1 MAVPRT
7 SVVVIGIV
15 SVLLAFGVVGFGTLF
30 VARSSPTEWLL
41 VISDGE
47 LKQAGVGITAIL
59 GPMDQAVRLPAA
71 IHKVSLSAQQVSQ
84 EMQGVEVSGFIVW
97 TVNRVGDGPFK
108 CYRYLEG
115 LSGDG
120 LREASSHI
128 KGMAESIIRHQ
139 VANLR
144 LQEVITNR
152 TLLRNKVREE
162 MQSVVQGWGIW
173 LETVEVTDVRVLSS
187 SVFDDLQTE
196 YRQELRGKAE
206 QARIAGTRAINLERD
221 RADDEVQR
229 ARDEL
234 EQERERLELWGKL
247 ELERERAK
255 VGEESHLLELEKLKR
270 RREVELQE
278 VAIEGEVARRRA
290 EEAASVQV
298 VTSKAELTE
307 LRERLEVEKGMS
319 GASLQRFVV
328 EAAKDVFKSLPLHDV
343 RLYHTGNAGQ
353 GLEGLIPGL
362 AHLQDALGKE
372 SER

>member
-7 SVVVIGIV
+7 SVVVIGMV
-15 SVLLAFGVVGFGTLF
+15 AVLLAFGVVGFGTLF

-128 KGMAESIIRHQ
+128 QGMAESIIRHQ

-152 TLLRNKVREE
+152 TLLRDKVREE
-162 MQSVVQGWGIW
+162 MHSIVQGWGIW

-196 YRQELRGKAE
+196 YRQELRGKSE

-255 VGEESHLLELEKLKR
+255 VAEESHLLELEKLKR

-290 EEAASVQV
+290 EEAAAAQV

-319 GASLQRFVV
+319 GASLQRVVV
-328 EAAKDVFKSLPLHDV
+328 EAAKEVFKSLPLHDV

-372 SER
+372 ER